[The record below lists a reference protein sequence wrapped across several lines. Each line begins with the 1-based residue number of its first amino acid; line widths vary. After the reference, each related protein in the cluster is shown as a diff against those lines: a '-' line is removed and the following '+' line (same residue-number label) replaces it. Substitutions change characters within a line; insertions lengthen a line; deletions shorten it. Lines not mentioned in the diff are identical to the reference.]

1 MQADDTQTSISLRN
15 QISLYPKE
23 GGAIVFVNDTGEY
36 LQVNEIGRIILD
48 GLMCGNSIE
57 DCTNKSSPG
66 TRIVSSPIWGST
78 CVYEHP
84 FTAGS
89 GHTRQLS

>member
-1 MQADDTQTSISLRN
+1 MQTDNTMANTSLKD

-48 GLMCGNSIE
+48 GLMHGKTVE
-57 DCTNKSSPG
+57 DCMNAIAEEYQTD
-66 TRIVSSPIWGST
+66 RQIIVRDTERFLADIGKH
-78 CVYEHP
+78 V
-84 FTAGS
+84 
-89 GHTRQLS
+89 RL

>member
-48 GLMCGNSIE
+48 GLMC
-57 DCTNKSSPG
+57 TNK
-66 TRIVSSPIWGST
+66 IAEE
-78 CVYEHP
+78 YQ
-84 FTAGS
+84 AD
-89 GHTRQLS
+89 RQIIARDADRFLADMGKHVRL

>member
-1 MQADDTQTSISLRN
+1 MQTGDTMANTSLKD

-48 GLMCGNSIE
+48 GLMCGKTIE
-57 DCTNKSSPG
+57 DCTNKIAEEYQADG
-66 TRIVSSPIWGST
+66 QIIARDADRFLADMGKHV
-78 CVYEHP
+78 
-84 FTAGS
+84 
-89 GHTRQLS
+89 RL

>member
-1 MQADDTQTSISLRN
+1 MQTDDTMANASLKD

-48 GLMCGNSIE
+48 GLMHGKTVE
-57 DCTNKSSPG
+57 DCMNEIAEEYQAD
-66 TRIVSSPIWGST
+66 RQIIVRDTERFLAEMGKH
-78 CVYEHP
+78 V
-84 FTAGS
+84 
-89 GHTRQLS
+89 RL

>member
-48 GLMCGNSIE
+48 GLMCGTTIE
-57 DCTNKSSPG
+57 DCTNKIAEESQ
-66 TRIVSSPIWGST
+66 
-78 CVYEHP
+78 
-84 FTAGS
+84 AD
-89 GHTRQLS
+89 RQIIARDADRFLADMGKHVRL